1 MRSISALC
9 CLFLFAVAT
18 AAQHKPVDFAEL
30 EKTVAAELR
39 ENNTPGAAVVVIS
52 GERVL
57 FMKGFGTTSAEG
69 GAPVTPGTL
78 FRRRPSRRD
87 QFAAIV
93 DGDRSY
99 RLTLKFSEGRKM
111 KKRLVLSILLTLLAS
126 VGQAATP
133 AVNTTAFVGVNVIPM
148 DRERVLSNQTVI
160 VRDGVIVEIGD
171 AKKVRVPGDAQ
182 RIDGRG
188 KFLIPGLTDMHVHLF
203 TDDEFPDALAEDE
216 FKIMLA
222 QGVTTIRLMNGTP
235 EQLVLRARSAKGEI
249 VAPTIYAASP
259 QFIGRK
265 SNHAY
270 VVTNEAEARAAVRKA
285 KTDGYDYLKMTT
297 FLKPE
302 VYEAIIEEAARQNI
316 RVVGHADSRT
326 VGLPRALKA
335 RQQIEHLDSYLEAL
349 LPENSPVKGSVSDLY
364 IYQPKNWES
373 LDVLDEK
380 RIPEIARAT
389 VQANPFSVPT
399 LHLFKSTFGIGRTE
413 ESIRLQPDIRFYPQ
427 KTVDL
432 WVGYNKKYQAQWASP
447 ERRARYVSIRNKLVK
462 AIHDAGGKILAGSD
476 TPEWLLLYGYTLHRE
491 LRALNEAGLS
501 PYATLAAATRN
512 PAEFFGTLDKT
523 GTIERGKRADLVLLE
538 ANPLAGI
545 ANTERRAGV
554 MLKGRWFAQAE
565 LDKTLDEIAPRFQ
578 HALEEKH

>member
-1 MRSISALC
+1 
-9 CLFLFAVAT
+9 
-18 AAQHKPVDFAEL
+18 
-30 EKTVAAELR
+30 
-39 ENNTPGAAVVVIS
+39 
-52 GERVL
+52 
-57 FMKGFGTTSAEG
+57 
-69 GAPVTPGTL
+69 
-78 FRRRPSRRD
+78 
-87 QFAAIV
+87 
-93 DGDRSY
+93 
-99 RLTLKFSEGRKM
+99 M
-111 KKRLVLSILLTLLAS
+111 KKMLAVSILLTLLAS
-126 VGQAATP
+126 VGQTAAPP
-133 AVNTTAFVGVNVIPM
+133 ANTTAFVGVNVIPM
-148 DRERVLSNQTVI
+148 DRERVLTDQTVI
-160 VRDGVIVEIGD
+160 VRDGVIAEIGD
-171 AKKVRVPGDAQ
+171 AKKVRVPGGAQ

-222 QGVTTIRLMNGTP
+222 QGVTTIRLMTGTP
-235 EQLVLRARSAKGEI
+235 EQLVLRAKSAKGEI

-259 QFIGRK
+259 QFTGRK
-265 SNHAY
+265 SNNAY
-270 VVTNEAEARAAVRKA
+270 VVTNELEAREAVRQAKA
-285 KTDGYDYLKMTT
+285 DGYDYLKMTT

-302 VYEAIIEEAARQNI
+302 VYEAIIDEAARQNI
-316 RVVGHADSRT
+316 RVVGHADSRS
-326 VGLPRALKA
+326 VGLARALKA

-373 LDVLDEK
+373 LDVLDENK
-380 RIPEIARAT
+380 IPEIARAT
-389 VQANPFSVPT
+389 VRANPYAVPT
-399 LHLFKSTFGIGRTE
+399 LHLFKSTFGMGRTE
-413 ESIRLQPDIRFYPQ
+413 ESIKSQPDLRFYPQ

-432 WVGYNKKYQAQWASP
+432 WVGYNKRYQSQWASP
-447 ERRARYVSIRNKLVK
+447 ERRAKYVQIRNKIVK

-501 PYATLAAATRN
+501 TYATLAAATRN

-538 ANPLAGI
+538 ADPLANI

-554 MLKGRWFAQAE
+554 MLKGRWFTQAE

-578 HALEEKH
+578 HALDGHP